1 MSFRTSRHAFAP
13 SLVVSRMPNRNYSII
28 TNFGCHYQC
37 PYCITKQTGMRL
49 PETDTLEVS
58 KTVLQLIDEDEID
71 FLSFSGGGDPMHG
84 ILDNGRP
91 TQRAAWYALLQA
103 LCRDHYIETEMH
115 TSATTLYSY
124 MLNHRIISLLREFDR
139 LVYHCRTIADL
150 LRVESTFTTRYRYFT
165 KPIRAVFVVTPVTNA
180 TLVDAIERTFRNCPS
195 IGELTFRQMVDGNFV
210 PDDTLR
216 DYLLEGH
223 REGRWHYT
231 EQDDYNRY
239 IVNDKVYDR
248 FEDIALAYS
257 R

>member
-1 MSFRTSRHAFAP
+1 
-13 SLVVSRMPNRNYSII
+13 MPNRNYSII

-37 PYCITKQTGMRL
+37 QYCITKQTGMRL

-91 TQRAAWYALLQA
+91 TQRAVWYALLQA
-103 LCRDHYIETEMH
+103 VCRDHDIETEMH

-124 MLNHRIISLLREFDR
+124 MLDRRIVSLLTKFDR
-139 LVYHCRTIADL
+139 LVYHCKTIDDL
-150 LRVESTFTTRYRYFT
+150 LRVDSTFALRYNYFMT
-165 KPIRAVFVVTPVTNA
+165 PIRAVFVVTPGTNA
-180 TLVDAIERTFRNCPS
+180 TLVDAIERTFHSCHS

-210 PDDTLR
+210 PDGTLR

-223 REGRWHYT
+223 RDGRWHYT

>member
-13 SLVVSRMPNRNYSII
+13 SLAVSRMPNRNYSII
-28 TNFGCHYQC
+28 TNFGCHYQR

-58 KTVLQLIDEDEID
+58 RTVLQLIDDDEID

-91 TQRAAWYALLQA
+91 TQRAVWYALLQA
-103 LCRDHYIETEMH
+103 VCRDHDIETEMH

-124 MLNHRIISLLREFDR
+124 MLDRSIVSLLTKFDR
-139 LVYHCRTIADL
+139 LVYHCKTIDDL
-150 LRVESTFTTRYRYFT
+150 LRVDSTFALRYRYFMT
-165 KPIRAVFVVTPVTNA
+165 PIRAVFVVTPGTNA
-180 TLVDAIERTFRNCPS
+180 TLVDAIERTFHNCPS
-195 IGELTFRQMVDGNFV
+195 IGELTFRQMVDGDFV
-210 PDDTLR
+210 PDGTLR

-223 REGRWHYT
+223 RDGRWHYT